1 MDKAICIVKNT
12 YRYGLKYETAILFS
26 PEYGLEIMQFDI
38 RDGEDII
45 RSIAEILEYEKQ

>member
-12 YRYGLKYETAILFS
+12 YRYGLKYGTAILFS